1 MLVGSQLA
9 PVVFQFF
16 SFLVLMPVRC
26 GKPNRVCFLYI
37 SIWMAP
43 KCSCLNFQYNV
54 CSEIHHH
61 LFIIVSSFCQG
72 SLPCAAGNQ
81 DSKEIGCIIVDRCID
96 FLNVHGLLA
105 Y

>member
-1 MLVGSQLA
+1 MQL
-9 PVVFQFF
+9 
-16 SFLVLMPVRC
+16 S
-26 GKPNRVCFLYI
+26 
-37 SIWMAP
+37 
-43 KCSCLNFQYNV
+43 NFQYNV

-61 LFIIVSSFCQG
+61 IFIIVSSFCQG
-72 SLPCAAGNQ
+72 SLPCAAGSQ